1 MSFWVYV
8 LCVFIRKRKEVFFPD
23 EIEVSMWMSA
33 WATKSTAVVI
43 EFLQAHTHQL
53 RPCILDQN
61 AWAWGASAPQK
72 FHHQCV
78 SWIGRC
84 IRIDKCPNT
93 ATRARAYIT
102 YVQMDTLWVAISLL
116 KHKHLCCFFSVCMD
130 VCVWYDYCCCFVCL
144 LLYIIQLLHLLQEI
158 SFIYL
163 FVGCCCY
170 FCKCEDSF
178 SFLFSTSSL
187 IICSCYSDFSYI
199 YSDCVAWSCFSSCL
213 CVFVSVWLC
222 MCVYIW
228 FSELCY
234 FSLQSS

>member
-1 MSFWVYV
+1 MYKWILYG
-8 LCVFIRKRKEVFFPD
+8 
-23 EIEVSMWMSA
+23 
-33 WATKSTAVVI
+33 
-43 EFLQAHTHQL
+43 L
-53 RPCILDQN
+53 R
-61 AWAWGASAPQK
+61 
-72 FHHQCV
+72 F
-78 SWIGRC
+78 RC
-84 IRIDKCPNT
+84 SNT
-93 ATRARAYIT
+93 N
-102 YVQMDTLWVAISLL
+102 ISG
-116 KHKHLCCFFSVCMD
+116 CFFSVCMD

-187 IICSCYSDFSYI
+187 IICSSYSDFSYI

-222 MCVYIW
+222 MCVCIYGFQNSVIFHFNHPNHILFCFVFTLKLNDLTIIRKS
-228 FSELCY
+228 FSQFFLSSDFILLASSHLSAYLSWELILCIFLFRFFNLCICVSMCLLLLHH
-234 FSLQSS
+234 FS

>member
-102 YVQMDTLWVAISLL
+102 YVNGYFMGCDFVAQTQTSLL
-116 KHKHLCCFFSVCMD
+116 LLQCLYGCVCM
-130 VCVWYDYCCCFVCL
+130 VWLLLLICLFASLYYTTLTFITRNFVHLFVCRL
-144 LLYIIQLLHLLQEI
+144 LLLLLQMWRFFFFPFFN
-158 SFIYL
+158 FIAYTL
-163 FVGCCCY
+163 
-170 FCKCEDSF
+170 
-178 SFLFSTSSL
+178 
-187 IICSCYSDFSYI
+187 
-199 YSDCVAWSCFSSCL
+199 
-213 CVFVSVWLC
+213 
-222 MCVYIW
+222 
-228 FSELCY
+228 
-234 FSLQSS
+234 